1 MKRTVK
7 FTSVLVLAL
16 AMLVAMASVASA
28 VNVTIEGGAQGSEY
42 SAYKIL
48 SATDGGDGKFAYTLN
63 DKYTAILQTISGKTE
78 QADIVDYLEEQ
89 ETAEETRAL
98 ADALYAAIVAA
109 DIDADDVT
117 DNDVFENL
125 DQGYYLIAETKLANE
140 ADTFSLVMLRTAGK
154 DNIPIETKEDLPS
167 VEKKIEEKNDST
179 GDSSWGDHADFDIG
193 DSINYRITGTV
204 SENYAEYKS
213 YYYRFVDTMDAGLT
227 YNKDAKV
234 YLVNGEDKVEV
245 TEQFTIVETEN
256 NGFTVTANL
265 KELTDVNIVVSTKI
279 VVEYSATLNANAV
292 HGIPGNENVVYLEYE
307 NNPYHTA
314 DGNPATPDRPGDET
328 PDNPDDDTPGKTVED
343 INVVFTFKST
353 VNKVDKD
360 GEALNGAG
368 FTLYKEIYTPAAEE
382 GGEATY
388 AWEAVGEEIK
398 GVTTFNFLGLDA
410 GNYKLVE
417 TTIPAGYNKCDDVVF
432 EVAATYDLENTPP
445 TLIAMEVK
453 DAEGVVVSEGDE
465 ASFTVVL
472 DDGEIIT
479 DVVNVSGSELPSTG
493 GMGTTIIYILGGVLL
508 VGGLVAFITV
518 KRMRGSD
525 N

>member
-16 AMLVAMASVASA
+16 AMLVAMASTAFA
-28 VNVTIEGGAQGSEY
+28 VDVTINGGANGSEY
-42 SAYKIL
+42 SAFKLL
-48 SATDGGDGKFAYTLN
+48 SATDGGEGKFAYTLN
-63 DKYTAILQTISGKTE
+63 DKYTAILQAVTGKTE
-78 QADIVDYLEEQ
+78 QADIVAYIGEQ
-89 ETAEETRAL
+89 DTAEETRAF
-98 ADALYAAIVAA
+98 ADAVYAAIVTAG
-109 DIDADDVT
+109 IEADDTT
-117 DNDVFENL
+117 DNDVFEGL
-125 DQGYYLIAETKLANE
+125 EQGYYLIAETQLANE
-140 ADTFSLVMLRTAGK
+140 ADTFSLVMLKTAGEE
-154 DNIPIETKEDLPS
+154 NITVTTKEDLPT

-179 GDSSWGDHADFDIG
+179 GDASWGDHADYDIG

-204 SENYAEYKS
+204 SEKYADYKS

-234 YLVNGEDKVEV
+234 YVVNGESKVEV
-245 TEQFTIVETEN
+245 TEQFTIVETED
-256 NGFTVTANL
+256 NGFTATANL
-265 KELTDVNIVVSTKI
+265 KELADVTVNASTKI

-292 HGIPGNENVVYLEYE
+292 HGTPGNENVVYLEYE
-307 NNPYHTA
+307 NNPYHAA

-328 PDNPDDDTPGKTVED
+328 PEDTDDDTPGKTTED
-343 INVVFTFKST
+343 VNIVFTFKST

-360 GEALNGAG
+360 GEALAGAG

-417 TTIPAGYNKCDDVVF
+417 TTVPAGYNKCDDVVF
-432 EVAATYDLENTPP
+432 EVAAAYDLEKDPP
-445 TLIAMEVK
+445 ELTAIEVK
-453 DAEGVVVSEGDE
+453 DADGVVVSEGNE
-465 ASFTVVL
+465 AAFSVDLAAGEVV
-472 DDGEIIT
+472 T
-479 DVVNVSGSELPSTG
+479 DVVNVTGSELPSTG
-493 GMGTTIIYILGGVLL
+493 GMGTTILYILGGVLL
-508 VGGLVAFITV
+508 VGGLVALIAV
-518 KRMRGSD
+518 KRMRGD